1 MNLWILSEEYPRVKT
16 LETIIKIFLKDYNF
30 SSFIDNIR
38 VIPILENN
46 SFNFTYKVI
55 GINCNKI
62 ENIFIKIS
70 KGSSSFVD
78 YLIFYQYNEPNHY
91 DNPIYAIE
99 ETKTDDKESRNT
111 SIYQRAI
118 KFIFVDA
125 YYKNV
130 KKVMLHQRQNIN
142 RKFTDTYIF
151 GVKLLK
157 TFNVFFTDEET
168 NKIIPFSNIDELI
181 TFKNNMRKPPKDN
194 TPITITKINNNLIEI
209 SGILKKADSLSHD
222 PNIGALTAI
231 SYALRKLGWKY
242 NIIITKHKLEQR
254 HIKRSKFVQIANDLN
269 IGLDKLYIP
278 KVELDNLYWHY
289 DREGEKLATIFV
301 HVIVESFTNG
311 HSIFENH
318 AGCEKGYFITSE
330 NEYIPLEK
338 YVNREDYKSGNKTA
352 KLNIP
357 DLILIDVNKLEIINI
372 EGKKITNLKE
382 GLKSLEE
389 YYKIEGMYI
398 KKYYPKYKIIRTLV
412 IYGGNEKDIKQEIK
426 IGFLLSKDGN
436 ILLGIEAP
444 HLFKLAVKNLLDFWR
459 N

>member
-1 MNLWILSEEYPRVKT
+1 
-16 LETIIKIFLKDYNF
+16 
-30 SSFIDNIR
+30 
-38 VIPILENN
+38 
-46 SFNFTYKVI
+46 
-55 GINCNKI
+55 
-62 ENIFIKIS
+62 
-70 KGSSSFVD
+70 
-78 YLIFYQYNEPNHY
+78 
-91 DNPIYAIE
+91 
-99 ETKTDDKESRNT
+99 
-111 SIYQRAI
+111 
-118 KFIFVDA
+118 
-125 YYKNV
+125 
-130 KKVMLHQRQNIN
+130 MLHQRQNIN
-142 RKFTDTYIF
+142 RKFTDTYTF

-181 TFKNNMRKPPKDN
+181 TFKNNMRKPPKGN
-194 TPITITKINNNLIEI
+194 TPITITKINNNVIEI
-209 SGILKKADSLSHD
+209 SGILKKSDSLSQD

-254 HIKRSKFVQIANDLN
+254 HIKKSKFVQIAHDLN

-311 HSIFENH
+311 NSIFENH

-330 NEYIPLEK
+330 NEYIALEK

-389 YYKIEGMYI
+389 YCKIEGMYI
-398 KKYYPKYKIIRTLV
+398 KKYYPKYEIIRTLV

>member
-1 MNLWILSEEYPRVKT
+1 MNLWILSEEYPRVQT
-16 LETIIKIFLKDYNF
+16 LNTIIKMFLKDNNF

-38 VIPILENN
+38 VIPMLENN

-62 ENIFIKIS
+62 KNIFIKIV

-78 YLIFYQYNEPNHY
+78 YLIFYQNDEPTHT

-118 KFIFVDA
+118 KFIFIDA

-130 KKVMLHQRQNIN
+130 KKVMLHQRKNIN
-142 RKFTDTYIF
+142 RQFTDTYIF
-151 GVKLLK
+151 GVRLLK
-157 TFNVFFTDEET
+157 TFNVYFTDEET
-168 NKIIPFSNIDELI
+168 NKIEAFSNIDDLI
-181 TFKNNMRKPPKDN
+181 TFKNNMRKPPKGN
-194 TPITITKINNNLIEI
+194 TPIIITKTNNCLIKV

-231 SYALRKLGWKY
+231 SYALRKLNWKY
-242 NIIITKHKLEQR
+242 DIIITEHQLEQR
-254 HIKRSKFVQIANDLN
+254 HIKKNKFVQIANCIK
-269 IGLDKLYIP
+269 IGLDKLDIP
-278 KVELDNLYWHY
+278 NVELDNLYWYY
-289 DREGEKLATIFV
+289 DKEGEKLATIFV

-311 HSIFENH
+311 YSIFENH

-338 YVNREDYKSGNKTA
+338 YVDREDYKSGNKSA

-357 DLILIDVNKLEIINI
+357 DLILIDVKKLEIINI
-372 EGKKITNLKE
+372 EGKKIVNLKE

-389 YYKIEGMYI
+389 YSKIEDIYI
-398 KKYYPKYKIIRTLV
+398 KKYYPKYKVIRTLV
-412 IYGGNEKDIKQEIK
+412 IYGGNEKDLKQEIK
-426 IGFLLSKDGN
+426 IGFLLSKDGD